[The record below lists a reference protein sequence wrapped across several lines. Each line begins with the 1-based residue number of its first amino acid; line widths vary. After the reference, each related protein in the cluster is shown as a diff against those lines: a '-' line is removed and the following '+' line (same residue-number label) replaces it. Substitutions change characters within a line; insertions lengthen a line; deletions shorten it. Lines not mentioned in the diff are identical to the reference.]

1 MNADE
6 MMIFIINEIDFEL
19 SQANWPAALDKCKQ
33 ALDLSKQLTNS
44 DPTYSIDLGINWD
57 ASRKLFKSAIMSN
70 SENAI
75 IISYLNEAKKTGQA
89 LLDKW
94 SMRINQQQKI
104 DITIELSV
112 IDYFIKKATNN
123 TNLRAFVVH
132 PYPGQQEPGIVF
144 DYKKYPDAPNP
155 GMF

>member
-75 IISYLNEAKKTGQA
+75 IIS
-89 LLDKW
+89 
-94 SMRINQQQKI
+94 
-104 DITIELSV
+104 
-112 IDYFIKKATNN
+112 
-123 TNLRAFVVH
+123 
-132 PYPGQQEPGIVF
+132 
-144 DYKKYPDAPNP
+144 
-155 GMF
+155 